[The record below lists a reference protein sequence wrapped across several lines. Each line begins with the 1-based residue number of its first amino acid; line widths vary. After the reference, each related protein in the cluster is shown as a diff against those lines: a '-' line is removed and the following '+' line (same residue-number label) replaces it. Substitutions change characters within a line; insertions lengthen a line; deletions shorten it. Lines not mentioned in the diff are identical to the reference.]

1 MRIHTSLS
9 GLALGCGPGRMVCCA
24 GVCQMFPMLLA
35 ASRASGMHCHTAY
48 NKMLTWQIRNQFSIV
63 SWHLLLPSLHVV
75 SLCLCLGSVAMP
87 WTVPPKSQSL
97 VHL

>member
-1 MRIHTSLS
+1 MQ
-9 GLALGCGPGRMVCCA
+9 ACVN
-24 GVCQMFPMLLA
+24 MFSMLLA
-35 ASRASGMHCHTAY
+35 ASRASGTHCHTAY
-48 NKMLTWQIRNQFSIV
+48 NKMLTGQIKNQFSIV

-75 SLCLCLGSVAMP
+75 SLCLCLGNVAMP